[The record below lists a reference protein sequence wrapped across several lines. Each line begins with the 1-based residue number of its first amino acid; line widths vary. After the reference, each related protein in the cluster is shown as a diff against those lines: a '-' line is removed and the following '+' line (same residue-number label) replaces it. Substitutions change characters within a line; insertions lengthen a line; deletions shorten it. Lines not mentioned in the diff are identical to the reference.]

1 MAENSENI
9 EAKLCAYVEG
19 DLDEAGRIEIERHL
33 EIHPNHRRLLGE
45 LAATRDLLRY
55 LPREPAPAE
64 LAESFNGQ
72 LERSVLLDYTGHES
86 DAPSLRA
93 NLIPRL

>member
-19 DLDEAGRIEIERHL
+19 DLDDNDRAEIERHL
-33 EIHPNHRRLLGE
+33 EANPKHRHLLTE

-55 LPREPAPAE
+55 LPREHAPSE

-72 LERSVLLDYTGHES
+72 LER
-86 DAPSLRA
+86 
-93 NLIPRL
+93 